1 MLTEIKCERMTTWDF
16 DHCFEC
22 RRFISRDKKGL
33 DNWACKLNNET
44 AKERREFGMIW
55 ATAYLQGRG
64 MEITVPEVVII
75 PVRKR

>member
-1 MLTEIKCERMTTWDF
+1 MPTEIRCERMKTWDF
-16 DHCFEC
+16 DHCLEC
-22 RRFISRDKKGL
+22 RRFKIRRGKGL

-55 ATAYLQGRG
+55 ATAYLQDQG
-64 MEITVPEVVII
+64 MEITIPEVVII